1 MLDGM
6 SDSIQRSRIEN
17 LHSREV
23 DRFMCALYDAVVLK
37 VIANLI
43 RQSRQ
48 DDVTMEVKKLFL
60 TDLSNFCVNS
70 RENRR

>member
-1 MLDGM
+1 VNCCAAGEHVSLCG
-6 SDSIQRSRIEN
+6 IRS
-17 LHSREV
+17 
-23 DRFMCALYDAVVLK
+23 VVLK
-37 VIANLI
+37 IIASLI

>member
-1 MLDGM
+1 MFWVC
-6 SDSIQRSRIEN
+6 IVYIAC
-17 LHSREV
+17 
-23 DRFMCALYDAVVLK
+23 MCCAVVLK
-37 VIANLI
+37 VVASLI

-70 RENRR
+70 KDNRR